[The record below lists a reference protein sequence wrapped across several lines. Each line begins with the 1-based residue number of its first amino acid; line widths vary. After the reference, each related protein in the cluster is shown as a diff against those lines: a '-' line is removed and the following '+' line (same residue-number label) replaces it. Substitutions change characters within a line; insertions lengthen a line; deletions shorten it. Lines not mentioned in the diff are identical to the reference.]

1 MRSLCRPQ
9 RAGLNEAK
17 KLVVFNNRDFDEALL
32 PVLGAELLE
41 WLLPL
46 PETENNSIRLEVRV
60 ILTSISLL
68 KRNKSF
74 DLFLPH

>member
-32 PVLGAELLE
+32 PVPGAELLE

-46 PETENNSIRLEVRV
+46 PEMKY
-60 ILTSISLL
+60 SLIQ
-68 KRNKSF
+68 
-74 DLFLPH
+74 